1 MFCKVHKEPG
11 ETMSERI
18 QAEKVKD
25 VGIDNDFL
33 CIELLNGL
41 RLMGPLR
48 TNPVYRD
55 PVLPSEAHAMPA
67 GGFCPAIIQA

>member
-1 MFCKVHKEPG
+1 
-11 ETMSERI
+11 MSER
-18 QAEKVKD
+18 AHEHKVKD
-25 VGIDNDFL
+25 VGVDNDCI

-55 PVLPSEAHAMPA
+55 PVVPSDARPMSTEFSPA
-67 GGFCPAIIQA
+67 VAT

>member
-1 MFCKVHKEPG
+1 
-11 ETMSERI
+11 MSERI
-18 QAEKVKD
+18 KAEKVKD
-25 VGIDNDFL
+25 VGVDNDFL

-55 PVLPSEAHAMPA
+55 PVNPSETHVLPA
-67 GGFCPAIIQA
+67 SGFRPAIVQA

>member
-1 MFCKVHKEPG
+1 
-11 ETMSERI
+11 MSERRH
-18 QAEKVKD
+18 EPKVKD
-25 VGIDNDFL
+25 VGVNEEYL

-55 PVLPSEAHAMPA
+55 PVVPHQARPLPTGEYLEAAVA
-67 GGFCPAIIQA
+67 T

>member
-1 MFCKVHKEPG
+1 
-11 ETMSERI
+11 MSERA
-18 QAEKVKD
+18 QDEKVKS
-25 VGIDNDFL
+25 VGVDNDCL

-55 PVLPSEAHAMPA
+55 PVVPAEKRALKQAELLPSVS
-67 GGFCPAIIQA
+67 

>member
-1 MFCKVHKEPG
+1 MD
-11 ETMSERI
+11 ERKSD
-18 QAEKVKD
+18 AKVKD
-25 VGIDNDFL
+25 VGIDNDCL

-55 PVLPSEAHAMPA
+55 PVVPREVLPLPA
-67 GGFCPAIIQA
+67 SDFHPAAAS

>member
-1 MFCKVHKEPG
+1 
-11 ETMSERI
+11 MSERA
-18 QAEKVKD
+18 QDEKVKS
-25 VGIDNDFL
+25 VGVDNDCL

-55 PVLPSEAHAMPA
+55 PVA
-67 GGFCPAIIQA
+67 QAENRALKQAEFLSSAS

>member
-1 MFCKVHKEPG
+1 
-11 ETMSERI
+11 MSERNH
-18 QAEKVKD
+18 EKKVKD
-25 VGIDNDFL
+25 VGVDNDCI

-55 PVLPSEAHAMPA
+55 PVVPAEARALPA
-67 GGFCPAIIQA
+67 GEFRQAVAS

>member
-1 MFCKVHKEPG
+1 
-11 ETMSERI
+11 MSERA
-18 QAEKVKD
+18 QEEKVKS
-25 VGIDNDFL
+25 VGVDNDCL

-55 PVLPSEAHAMPA
+55 PVVPAEERTLPQ
-67 GGFCPAIIQA
+67 GGFVPSAT